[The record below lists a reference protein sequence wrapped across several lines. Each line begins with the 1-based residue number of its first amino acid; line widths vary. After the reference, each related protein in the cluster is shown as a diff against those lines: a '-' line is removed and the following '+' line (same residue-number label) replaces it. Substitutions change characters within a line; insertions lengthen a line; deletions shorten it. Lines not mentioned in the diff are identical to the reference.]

1 MYGLTISVRYM
12 KKLSLLS
19 FLENLGSN
27 VERVCVVFVNVP
39 TEWVKPSTS
48 VFEYLN
54 SLSLKIL
61 STVNVPLYPLSSS
74 AVPFVELVTFKT
86 TIWSPTFKLWRL
98 SDRIVTKFNVLSKL
112 ACEINLVLRSKS

>member
-12 KKLSLLS
+12 KKLSLLL

-54 SLSLKIL
+54 SLSFKIL
-61 STVNVPLYPLSSS
+61 STVNVPL
-74 AVPFVELVTFKT
+74 
-86 TIWSPTFKLWRL
+86 
-98 SDRIVTKFNVLSKL
+98 
-112 ACEINLVLRSKS
+112 